1 MTLFWLGPRS
11 GTTRISKIVDTYLKL
26 QHALVIARTAFI
38 IREAMGRWY
47 SADSTTFWRGAHAPE
62 RKTTADELPSAHVD
76 GSAQTGDSTLEDVEG
91 AGEALVYYSDSI
103 TLDQKRDPCRLTKQM
118 IATVVTIGGPGRW
131 RTTTTYLKC
140 LPRVRSVLARPRV
153 VQPRRVRPCVR
164 ARRHA
169 AARRPET
176 RSSSSAGS
184 GDSDGSGGDGS
195 LPPLESYRP
204 SDLAILLDLLQR
216 SPGAPFNGDTPTFPN
231 MSVDRSEYVVRPGP
245 RSTDRAGDHLDALR
259 SASWGRTVCRMRA
272 STHRP
277 SEASA
282 TGSASAKNSLGGSHG
297 VTTSEIGDLR
307 NHRRLDDWLDD
318 WIQHPD
324 TARQRK
330 RGRALDRR
338 TETHARANSA
348 LTDGHSTTSLQTA
361 RLCPDDPEGR

>member
-1 MTLFWLGPRS
+1 
-11 GTTRISKIVDTYLKL
+11 
-26 QHALVIARTAFI
+26 
-38 IREAMGRWY
+38 MGRWY

-62 RKTTADELPSAHVD
+62 REVPEPSPHVVQERLWARFSCPDPSSKTTADELPSAHVD

-140 LPRVRSVLARPRV
+140 LPRVRRVLARPRV

-184 GDSDGSGGDGS
+184 GDSDGAGGDGS
-195 LPPLESYRP
+195 HPPLESYRP
-204 SDLAILLDLLQR
+204 SDLAVLLDLLQR
-216 SPGAPFNGDTPTFPN
+216 SPGAPLNGDTPTFLN
-231 MSVDRSEYVVRPGP
+231 TSVDRSEYVVRPGP
-245 RSTDRAGDHLDALR
+245 RSTGRAGDHLDAAR

-282 TGSASAKNSLGGSHG
+282 TGSASAKNSLWGSHG
-297 VTTSEIGDLR
+297 VTTSETGDLR
-307 NHRRLDDWLDD
+307 NHRRLDDW
-318 WIQHPD
+318 IEHPD

-330 RGRALDRR
+330 RGRGMGRR
-338 TETHARANSA
+338 TETDARGYSA
-348 LTDGHSTTSLQTA
+348 LTDGRSKTSPETA